1 MTDFSSQLVAPNAP
15 RTGYKLTKLGW
26 IPEDWEVRKIRDIA
40 EIKSGGT
47 PDRNEPSYWGGD
59 IPWIT
64 TTEVNFEPITNA
76 REYISEQGL
85 KYSSAKIFP
94 AGTILMAM
102 YGQGKTRGQSSV
114 LQIQAATNQAC
125 AAILVNKSQDQDFIA
140 QLLRFLYGKIR
151 SYSNIGNQENLNAE
165 IIKAILLPLPPLAEQ
180 RRIAAILS
188 TWDRAIAQTEALLA
202 QLRLRNRGL
211 AQQLLTGETR
221 VAGFEA
227 AWEEV
232 RYRDLLK
239 QVKRDFNWDDN
250 ATYDLISVRRRSG
263 GVFFRET
270 LFGHQIK
277 TKNLRTAKAGDFLF
291 SKMQIVHGAS
301 GLVSEEYEGMKIS
314 GSYIAVVPRDPRK
327 LDIQFFA
334 RLSTLP
340 WFYHQTYIS
349 SYGVHIEKMTFDFKS
364 FLKLG
369 IKLPPT
375 VAEQQAIA
383 RILQAADAEV
393 AAQEAQLTALRE
405 QKRGLM
411 QELLTGVIRTSHT

>member
-1 MTDFSSQLVAPNAP
+1 
-15 RTGYKLTKLGW
+15 
-26 IPEDWEVRKIRDIA
+26 
-40 EIKSGGT
+40 
-47 PDRNEPSYWGGD
+47 
-59 IPWIT
+59 
-64 TTEVNFEPITNA
+64 
-76 REYISEQGL
+76 
-85 KYSSAKIFP
+85 
-94 AGTILMAM
+94 MAM